1 MIDTHRTPFL
11 NCHIDNVDF
20 DETVAVIREH
30 VSDQIPGFMVSL
42 NTDIAIRLEDDSA
55 FRSAYGAADL
65 ALMDSEP
72 LMRLARKNNIPVKEK
87 LSGSDL
93 MPRVCEVAA
102 REGWSCYFLGGKEGV
117 PETAAKNLQQRYPG
131 LAVAGTYSPPFGFE
145 KLPNGIEEVATR
157 VRTVHPDILFICLG
171 TPKSEKIL
179 HPHLADF
186 NVPFTLSVGAAVD
199 FASGNVNRAPLWMQ
213 NVGLEW
219 LFRFMQEPRRLFK
232 RYFIDS
238 WRILSIYRRYK
249 REQINANL
257 A

>member
-11 NCHIDNVDF
+11 NCYIDNLDF
-20 DETVAVIREH
+20 NEVVAVIREH
-30 VSDQIPGFMVSL
+30 VSNRAPGFMVSL
-42 NTDIAIRLEDDSA
+42 NTDIAIRLEDDVA
-55 FRSAYGAADL
+55 FRAAYAAADL

-72 LMRLARKNNIPVKEK
+72 LMRLAIKNGIPVKEK

-93 MPRVCEVAA
+93 MPRICEVAA
-102 REGWSCYFLGGKEGV
+102 LEGWKCYFLGGKEGV
-117 PETAAKNLQQRYPG
+117 PEQAAQNLKQRFPNLVIG
-131 LAVAGTYSPPFGFE
+131 GTFSPPFGFE
-145 KLPNGIEEVATR
+145 KTPNGIEDVAAK
-157 VRTVHPDILFICLG
+157 VREASPDILFICLG

-199 FASGNVNRAPLWMQ
+199 FASGNVSRAPVWMQ
-213 NVGLEW
+213 NAGLEW
-219 LFRFMQEPRRLFK
+219 LFRFLQEPRRLFK

-238 WRILSIYRRYK
+238 WRILGIYHRYK
-249 REQINANL
+249 RSRVHAHL